1 MDLKNYS
8 EILRNGG
15 LIAFPTE
22 TVFGFGVVYDNKDS
36 YDRLIA
42 IKRRP
47 PEKPFTLMCGRVE
60 DISKYGV
67 SDANIEKIIAK
78 FMPGQL
84 TLIMKAKPG
93 LPSWCVTKEGTI
105 GIRVSSLQSVQ
116 DLINETG
123 KPLLVP
129 SANRS
134 GEPPITSYD
143 EVISQFKD
151 ELDGIIPGETE
162 SNVPSTV
169 LLAVNG
175 IKVLREGNIKLEDIQ
190 KCLEE

>member
-1 MDLKNYS
+1 MDMKKYA

-22 TVFGFGVVYDNKDS
+22 TVFGFGVVYDNKAA

-47 PEKPFTLMCGRVE
+47 PEKPFTLMCGSVD
-60 DISKYGV
+60 DIKKYGV
-67 SDANIEKIIAK
+67 SDANIEKILNK

-84 TLIMKAKPG
+84 TVIMKANPN
-93 LPSWCVTKEGTI
+93 LPDWVKTKEGTV
-105 GIRVSSLQSVQ
+105 GIRVSSLKLVQ

-134 GEPPITSYD
+134 GEPPITEYD
-143 EVISQFKD
+143 EVVRQFSL
-151 ELDGIIPGETE
+151 ELDGVIEGNTE

-175 IKVLREGNIKLEDIQ
+175 FKILREGNIKFEDIM